1 MAEGPARSLI
11 FYRRIMPKTAFPEKL
26 FTMNR
31 ELILRRR
38 IKCLTWVFIIGLVVS
53 GATAIPLSWELDR
66 LAELLGVAD
75 KTSGDTVSGLAR
87 WILRVRE
94 GLHDTS
100 IRYPFM
106 AYGTDWLAFGHF
118 VIAVAFIGALRD
130 PVRNLWLFTFGM
142 IACAMIVPYA
152 FIFGGLRGIPVG
164 WRLIDCSF
172 GIIGIIPVWCC
183 RRWVKEIEAMAAR
196 KS

>member
-1 MAEGPARSLI
+1 L
-11 FYRRIMPKTAFPEKL
+11 K
-26 FTMNR
+26 R
-31 ELILRRR
+31 EIILRRR

-53 GATAIPLSWELDR
+53 GATAIPLSWEMDR
-66 LAELLGVAD
+66 LAGLLGVAD
-75 KTSGDTVSGLAR
+75 KSSGDAVSGLAR

-94 GLHDTS
+94 GLRDTNAH
-100 IRYPFM
+100 YPFM

-118 VIAVAFIGALRD
+118 VIAMAFVGALRD

-152 FIFGGLRGIPVG
+152 FIFGSLRGIPAG

-172 GIIGIIPVWCC
+172 GVIGIIPVWGC
-183 RRWVKEIEAMAAR
+183 RKWAKEIEALGGR
-196 KS
+196 RS

>member
-1 MAEGPARSLI
+1 
-11 FYRRIMPKTAFPEKL
+11 
-26 FTMNR
+26 MNR
-31 ELILRRR
+31 ETILRRR

-66 LAELLGVAD
+66 LAEFLGVAD
-75 KTSGDTVSGLAR
+75 KSSGDAVSGLAR

-94 GLHDTS
+94 GLRDTNA
-100 IRYPFM
+100 RYPFM

-118 VIAVAFIGALRD
+118 VIAVAFVGALRD

-152 FIFGGLRGIPVG
+152 FVFGGLRGIPLG

-172 GIIGIIPVWCC
+172 GVIGNIPVWCC
-183 RRWVKEIEAMAAR
+183 RRWAKEIELCRGVGLDRVRQPA
-196 KS
+196 

>member
-1 MAEGPARSLI
+1 L
-11 FYRRIMPKTAFPEKL
+11 
-26 FTMNR
+26 NR

-38 IKCLTWVFIIGLVVS
+38 IKYLTWVFIIGLVVS

-66 LAELLGVAD
+66 LAEFLGVAN
-75 KTSGDTVSGLAR
+75 KSSGDAVSGLAH
-87 WILRVRE
+87 WIFSVRE
-94 GLHDTS
+94 GLHDTNAH
-100 IRYPFM
+100 YPFM

-118 VIAVAFIGALRD
+118 VIAVAFVGALRD

-172 GIIGIIPVWCC
+172 GLIGIIPVWCC
-183 RRWVKEIEAMAAR
+183 RNWAKEIEASAAR